1 MPERTSRIAAW
12 QGAAPR
18 RDASFVCAAHGVLDV
33 VAMRAVCLAAAVTVA
48 LLGCSGCSKKEAEA
62 EKRVEDAAR
71 APAPEKPVE
80 KEVARNA
87 GDAGGAPER
96 ADAALAGGPYNV
108 LLLTIDSLRADM
120 PWAGYERP
128 IAPRLS
134 ALHARSVSYDNGYS
148 TSSFTSKS
156 VPGMLTGRYP
166 SELVRTGSFFTRYLS
181 ADQFVCKH
189 LAAEGIPCVG
199 GHAHMHFA
207 PGTSGFETGFAAW
220 KIVPGITFDYQTD
233 PYVTSDKLTP
243 LAIEM
248 LKNVSAPA
256 DGGERPFFAWFH
268 YMDPHDQ
275 YKAHEESPKFG
286 KRARDLYD
294 EEVFYTDLWIGKL
307 LDFVEAQPWAKKT
320 AIIVTADHGEAFGEH
335 GIYRHAHEVWEEL
348 VHVPFFFYVP
358 GVTPRRIAAARGHA
372 DLAPTVVELLGAK
385 NVPALPGK
393 SLLKELAGGEAE
405 ERDVIVDLPEDDYNE
420 RRRAL
425 IYGRKKLIAF
435 GNDVRFSLFDLE
447 ADPREQTDL
456 IKKEPELAAE
466 MRRRYKEASKKIE
479 DVAPRGGIPK
489 KDAKKEK

>member
-1 MPERTSRIAAW
+1 M
-12 QGAAPR
+12 
-18 RDASFVCAAHGVLDV
+18 
-33 VAMRAVCLAAAVTVA
+33 LA
-48 LLGCSGCSKKEAEA
+48 
-62 EKRVEDAAR
+62 
-71 APAPEKPVE
+71 
-80 KEVARNA
+80 N
-87 GDAGGAPER
+87 
-96 ADAALAGGPYNV
+96 GPYNV

-134 ALHARSVSYDNGYS
+134 ALHARSVSYENGYS

-156 VPGMLTGRYP
+156 IPGMLTGRYP
-166 SELVRTGSFFTRYLS
+166 SELARTGSFFTRYVS
-181 ADQFVCKH
+181 PDQFVCKH

-199 GHAHMHFA
+199 GHAHMYFA
-207 PGTSGFETGFAAW
+207 PGQSGFETGFAAW

-248 LKNVSAPA
+248 LKDVSAPA
-256 DGGERPFFAWFH
+256 DGGGRPFFAWFH

-275 YKAHEESPKFG
+275 YKSHEESPHFG

-320 AIIVTADHGEAFGEH
+320 AIVVTADHGEAFGEH

-358 GVTPRRIAAARGHA
+358 GGTPRTIAATRGHA
-372 DLAPTVVELLGAK
+372 DLAPTIVELLGAK
-385 NVPALPGK
+385 NVPALPGT
-393 SLLKELAGGEAE
+393 SLVKELAGAEPE

-425 IYGRKKLIAF
+425 IHGRKKS
-435 GNDVRFSLFDLE
+435 DRVRQRRSVR
-447 ADPREQTDL
+447 AVRPRGRPAGGQRPHREGSR
-456 IKKEPELAAE
+456 A
-466 MRRRYKEASKKIE
+466 RRRHAPSLQGGEQADRGGPSARRHPE
-479 DVAPRGGIPK
+479 EGREEGEVTQRSGGTELEGGAPRGGGEPTSSSGK
-489 KDAKKEK
+489 PGRRSPVAAGGSRGACSVRDRPG